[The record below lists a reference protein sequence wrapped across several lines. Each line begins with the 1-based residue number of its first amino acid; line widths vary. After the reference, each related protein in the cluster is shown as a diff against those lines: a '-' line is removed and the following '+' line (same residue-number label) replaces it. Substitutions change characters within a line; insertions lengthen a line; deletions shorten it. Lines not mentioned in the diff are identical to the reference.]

1 VAKDRDRHHR
11 GQASRS
17 TANKLRARFRC
28 KCHREHHM
36 AYRIATA
43 LAAAGTVL
51 LAAASTTG
59 PAAASAAAYHSSP
72 AAVSLAADGATV
84 SLAAISGIPGKALVG
99 SNRHT
104 LYLFEADKNG
114 KSTCTGACAAA
125 WPPDTVT
132 GMPRAGSGVNQAL
145 LGTVKRSD
153 GTTQVTYN
161 HHPLYYFAGDASAG
175 TANGQGSTAF
185 GAGWFVVN
193 ASGNKISTR

>member
-1 VAKDRDRHHR
+1 
-11 GQASRS
+11 
-17 TANKLRARFRC
+17 
-28 KCHREHHM
+28 M

-51 LAAASTTG
+51 LAAASTIG

-72 AAVSLAADGATV
+72 AAAGATV

-104 LYLFEADKNG
+104 LYLFEADTNG
-114 KSTCTGACAAA
+114 QSTCTGACAAA
-125 WPPDTVT
+125 WPPDTVA
-132 GMPRAGSGVNQAL
+132 GMPTAGSGVNQAL

-161 HHPLYYFAGDASAG
+161 HHPLYYFAGDTSAG

-193 ASGNKISTR
+193 ASGNKIS

>member
-1 VAKDRDRHHR
+1 MV
-11 GQASRS
+11 
-17 TANKLRARFRC
+17 
-28 KCHREHHM
+28 
-36 AYRIATA
+36 YRIATA

-51 LAAASTTG
+51 LAAASTTS
-59 PAAASAAAYHSSP
+59 PAAASAAAYRSSP
-72 AAVSLAADGATV
+72 AAASATV

-104 LYLFEADKNG
+104 LYLFEADKND
-114 KSTCTGACAAA
+114 KSTCTGACAIA

-132 GMPRAGSGVNQAL
+132 GKPRAGSGVHQAL

-161 HHPLYYFAGDASAG
+161 RHPLYYYAGDTSAG

-193 ASGNKISTR
+193 ASGNLINTR